1 MSHRVLRD
9 PVKKETSKLEDLSAL
24 AVILW
29 QQVERRFFR
38 DKEHKGGHPYKK
50 TSGSQHSASLI
61 FGSEGE

>member
-38 DKEHKGGHPYKK
+38 DKEHKGGHPYKNH
-50 TSGSQHSASLI
+50 SSQ
-61 FGSEGE
+61 